1 MNAQTL
7 RRFFLC
13 LCCLLLAL
21 MPLTAMA
28 AAQEP
33 AAQEPVD
40 VIDMLQ
46 KNTKLDLTP
55 YKGKTI
61 LLNFFTQWCG
71 YCMEEMPDIKAAY
84 DAYSEDDLQII
95 LVHVWDGEDERNTAD
110 VRKTFGM
117 EDMTFFEDEDGSLTD
132 YVGLSGYPASLF
144 ISKDGTLSAAFNY
157 MLTKEM
163 LEEQLSTMDV
173 SKKAVAP

>member
-33 AAQEPVD
+33 VD
-40 VIDMLQ
+40 VIDLLQ

-71 YCMEEMPDIKAAY
+71 YCMKEMPDIKAAY

-117 EDMTFFEDEDGSLTD
+117 EDMIFFEDEDGSLAD

-144 ISKDGTLSAAFNY
+144 ISKDGTLSANFNY

-173 SKKAVAP
+173 SKKVVAP

>member
-33 AAQEPVD
+33 VD
-40 VIDMLQ
+40 VIDLLQ

-61 LLNFFTQWCG
+61 FLNFFTQWCG
-71 YCMEEMPDIKAAY
+71 YCMKEMPDIKAAY

-117 EDMTFFEDEDGSLTD
+117 EDMTFFEDEDGSLAD

-144 ISKDGTLSAAFNY
+144 ISKDGTLSANFNY